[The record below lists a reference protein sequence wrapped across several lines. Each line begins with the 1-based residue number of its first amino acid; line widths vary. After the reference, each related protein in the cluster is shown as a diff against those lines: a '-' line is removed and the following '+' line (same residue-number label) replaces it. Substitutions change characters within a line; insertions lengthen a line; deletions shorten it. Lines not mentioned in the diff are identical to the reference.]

1 MPNYVHL
8 IAVPDSEDGL
18 RRAIGEAHRQ
28 YTRRVNF
35 REGWHGY
42 LWQGRFASS
51 SIDEMYLLAAAR
63 GSMRRG
69 AMTCSSRRRPS

>member
-42 LWQGRFASS
+42 LWQGRFASCPM
-51 SIDEMYLLAAAR
+51 DEMLLLAAA
-63 GSMRRG
+63 
-69 AMTCSSRRRPS
+69 